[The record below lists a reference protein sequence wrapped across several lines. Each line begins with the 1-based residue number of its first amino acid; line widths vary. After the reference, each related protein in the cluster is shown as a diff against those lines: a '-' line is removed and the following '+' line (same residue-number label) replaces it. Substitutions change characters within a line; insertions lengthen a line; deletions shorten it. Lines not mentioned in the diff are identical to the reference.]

1 MSKSNLE
8 ITVIPDNVEDQNLE
22 EKVIQILDKID
33 VNASS
38 KDREASQRKGKS
50 KNFSKTTIVRFADRK
65 QAEKSLSKEKV

>member
-38 KDREASQRKGKS
+38 KDMEASQRKGKS
-50 KNFSKTTIVRFADRK
+50 KSFSKTTIVRFADRK

>member
-38 KDREASQRKGKS
+38 KDMEASQLLR
-50 KNFSKTTIVRFADRK
+50 
-65 QAEKSLSKEKV
+65 L